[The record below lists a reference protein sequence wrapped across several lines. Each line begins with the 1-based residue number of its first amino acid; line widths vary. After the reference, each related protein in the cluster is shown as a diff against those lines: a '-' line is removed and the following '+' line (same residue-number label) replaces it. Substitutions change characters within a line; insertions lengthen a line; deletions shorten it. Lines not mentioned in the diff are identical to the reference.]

1 MTATQQLLPNGRD
14 CASVGG
20 LTSKK
25 RGPDMLKDF
34 RAFIAKGNVLDLA
47 VAVII
52 GAAFAKIVTSLT
64 DDIIMPIVGK
74 IFGGLD
80 FSSHFLLLGPV
91 PADYRG
97 SMTDYAALK
106 KAGAPVLGWG
116 SFVTEVVSFLIL
128 AFIIFL
134 MVRWATKLMKKPEE
148 APAGPTEIELL
159 TEIRDELKKR

>member
-1 MTATQQLLPNGRD
+1 
-14 CASVGG
+14 
-20 LTSKK
+20 
-25 RGPDMLKDF
+25 MLKEF

-52 GAAFAKIVTSLT
+52 GAAFAKIVSSLT
-64 DDIIMPIVGK
+64 DDVIMPIIGK
-74 IFGGLD
+74 VFGGLD
-80 FSSHFLLLGPV
+80 FSSYFILLGPV
-91 PADYRG
+91 PAGYHG

-116 SFVTEVVSFLIL
+116 AFVTQVVSFVIL

-134 MVRWATKLMKKPEE
+134 MIKAANKAMRKGPDA
-148 APAGPTEIELL
+148 AAGPTEVELL